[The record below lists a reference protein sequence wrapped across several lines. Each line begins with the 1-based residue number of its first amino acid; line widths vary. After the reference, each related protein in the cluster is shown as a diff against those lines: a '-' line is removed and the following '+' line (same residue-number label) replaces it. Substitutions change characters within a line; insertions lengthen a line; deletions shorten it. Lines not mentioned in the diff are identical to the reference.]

1 MARTPDPSEAEFVR
15 RVREPRT
22 ASTEPGRHRARR
34 SAMMLLYRTDLVG
47 GDADEAIESFE
58 SEHGFPM
65 PQYGATVVRGVTMR
79 SVEIDAAISAHLTDW
94 TLERL
99 GAVERAVL
107 RIAMWELETGEVP
120 APVAID
126 EAVELSKRY
135 ATPDAAKLVNGVL
148 SGWLRDYDAAGS
160 KAIDSDEEE

>member
-15 RVREPRT
+15 RVREPRA

-47 GDADEAIESFE
+47 GDVESAIRSFE
-58 SEHGFPM
+58 GEHGFAM
-65 PQYGATVVRGVTMR
+65 PEYGATVVRGVVAR
-79 SVEIDAAISAHLTDW
+79 QSEVDEQVSAFLQEW

-107 RIAMWELETGEVP
+107 RIAMWELVSGEVP
-120 APVAID
+120 GPVAID
-126 EAVELSKRY
+126 EAVELAKRY
-135 ATPDAAKLVNGVL
+135 ATPEAAKLVNGVL
-148 SGWLRDYDAAGS
+148 AGWLRAHGDKG
-160 KAIDSDEEE
+160 E